1 MNDKRR
7 PGDDMDV
14 IRQAKELADREGITL
29 CEALEAMQLE
39 AIQQIQRTES
49 DAREQSVKTWLGILN
64 AVGEALAI
72 WKSPVRKK

>member
-1 MNDKRR
+1 M
-7 PGDDMDV
+7 MDNRIGGEMEI

-72 WKSPVRKK
+72 WKSPARKK